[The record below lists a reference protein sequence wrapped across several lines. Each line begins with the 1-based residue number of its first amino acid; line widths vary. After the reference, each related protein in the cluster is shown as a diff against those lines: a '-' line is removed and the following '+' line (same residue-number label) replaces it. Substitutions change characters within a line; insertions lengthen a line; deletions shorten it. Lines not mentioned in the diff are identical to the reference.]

1 MLHLGFFSCTELK
14 HCGNRIYSL
23 ELDFYPNH
31 FDLSHS
37 AVITR
42 CICIGFDINETFEF
56 IPSLTSTFL
65 LGVVLFLSYE
75 HTTPDYI
82 VKVMIDFVSRSET
95 LKITGFIVFN
105 YDMVRTCT
113 GGNRLKGVKIKY
125 IVLRF

>member
-1 MLHLGFFSCTELK
+1 M
-14 HCGNRIYSL
+14 
-23 ELDFYPNH
+23 
-31 FDLSHS
+31 
-37 AVITR
+37 
-42 CICIGFDINETFEF
+42 
-56 IPSLTSTFL
+56 
-65 LGVVLFLSYE
+65 SYE